1 MPYFDGKMCIQNNGY
16 DGLSVSFAFNELYL
30 CGFFCIYKMVDGEH
44 STEDC
49 RLQKVGIEAIIKNL
63 EMLTFFQNEKFIKN
77 KKCA

>member
-1 MPYFDGKMCIQNNGY
+1 MPYFDGKMYIQNNGY
-16 DGLSVSFAFNELYL
+16 DGLSVIFAFNELYF

-49 RLQKVGIEAIIKNL
+49 RLWKVGIGAIIKIL
-63 EMLTFFQNEKFIKN
+63 EMLIFFQNEKLIKN

>member
-1 MPYFDGKMCIQNNGY
+1 MYIQNNGY
-16 DGLSVSFAFNELYL
+16 DGLSVIFAFNELYL

-49 RLQKVGIEAIIKNL
+49 RFQKVGIGAIIKNL
-63 EMLTFFQNEKFIKN
+63 EMLIFFQNEKFIKI

>member
-1 MPYFDGKMCIQNNGY
+1 
-16 DGLSVSFAFNELYL
+16 
-30 CGFFCIYKMVDGEH
+30 MVDGEH

-49 RLQKVGIEAIIKNL
+49 RLQKVGIGAIIKNL